1 MTKVAKMMITAMI
14 CGMMMAGCG
23 GGGSSPKSLA
33 KQCAEMAVEAEKLQ
47 NESNVSK
54 FNAFAKKSEALS
66 AKVEKLSKEDREI
79 YDAECT
85 RLIEKAKK

>member
-1 MTKVAKMMITAMI
+1 MI
-14 CGMMMAGCG
+14 CGMMLAGC

-47 NESNVSK
+47 NETNASK
-54 FNAFAKKSEALS
+54 FEAFAKKSEALS

-79 YDAECT
+79 YDAECA
-85 RLIEKAKK
+85 RLVEKAKK